1 MSESKKQP
9 IVGGQAVIEG
19 VMMRGKDGIA
29 TAVRKKDGEINVDF
43 EQYIPLNKRNK
54 ILSLPIIRGFMTYID
69 SLIVGVKILNKSA
82 DIFEDDGDDTSN
94 EKPSKFD
101 LFIEKHFKD
110 NYKEII
116 VGVSLVVSLIL
127 TLGVFYLLPNIITN
141 AFTKIGLTNSII
153 LNLIES
159 VIRVSILVGYM
170 SIISIQKDVKRLFR
184 YHGAEHKTIFCY
196 ENDEKLTVE
205 NARKYTTLHPRC
217 GTSFIFVV
225 FFVSLVVYLFL
236 GWQHGIMRIVS
247 RLLLLPIISGISYE
261 LIRLMATNNNVF
273 LKAIAFPGLM
283 FQKITTKEPS
293 DDMLEV
299 AIAALKKAEGIEYE
313 DDNNETIKDELRE
326 AL

>member
-1 MSESKKQP
+1 MSDNKKQP

-19 VMMRGKDGIA
+19 VMMRGKNGIA
-29 TAVRKKDGEINVDF
+29 TAVRKKSGDISIDF
-43 EQYIPLNKRNK
+43 EQYIPISKRNK
-54 ILSLPIIRGFMTYID
+54 FFSLPIIRGFLTYID
-69 SLIVGVKILNKSA
+69 SLVVGVKILNKSA
-82 DIFEDDGDDTSN
+82 DAFEEYDTN
-94 EKPSKFD
+94 EEPSKFD
-101 LFIEKHFKD
+101 LFLEKLFKD
-110 NYKEII
+110 KYNEIV
-116 VGVSLVVSLIL
+116 VGISLVISLVL
-127 TLGVFYLLPNIITN
+127 TLGIFYLLPNFITN
-141 AFTKIGLTNSII
+141 AFTKIGITNSIA
-153 LNLIES
+153 LNVIES
-159 VIRVSILVGYM
+159 IIRVSILIGYL
-170 SIISIQKDVKRLFR
+170 SVISMQKDVKRLFK

-196 ENDEKLTVE
+196 ENNEKLTVE

-247 RLLLLPIISGISYE
+247 RLLLLPLISGISYE
-261 LIRLMATNNNVF
+261 LIRLMASKENVF

-313 DDNNETIKDELRE
+313 DDNKQIIEHKLQE